1 MAVMP
6 GRGAKQDFIPLEPFV
21 HQVGGHCSMMKF
33 DDVSVCKPLNQREHR
48 FYEEQPSEMRLFT
61 PEFRGV
67 VYVSVRE
74 DEDGYIHVTA
84 HPDKLA
90 LECRNKEGSNS
101 YCTCSASD
109 SSSEEEVDSSPQRH
123 SRRINRVET
132 VEKLPHR
139 VRLRSG
145 KLELV
150 SSRVD
155 GLFEA
160 GDMPE
165 HSTGSAGAN
174 PWALQRHK
182 EELNKMRVL
191 GSSAKLHKFIVLE
204 NVAYK
209 FSSPCILDLKM
220 GTQQHGDDASSE
232 KRDRQMAKA
241 EKSTTKT
248 LGIRACGMQV
258 YKRSSGRFMC
268 RNKYYGMKLCEDG
281 FREELA
287 TFLHNGHQF
296 RTELIEPFL
305 HKLRKLYKVIEK
317 QNSFRFYT
325 SSLLLMYEGDVE
337 KTFDDATGTSC
348 SSVKEQETCRRKQDN
363 NKGLNSS
370 SLNKVGNNS
379 NNHRSCK
386 VDVKMI
392 DFAHTTYGGFSGDRM
407 HSGPD
412 TGYLFGLKN
421 LIRILV
427 EIQEE
432 YQKSSDLA
440 GQENF
445 IKSDKILHN

>member
-6 GRGAKQDFIPLEPFV
+6 GRGVKQDFIPLEPFV

-48 FYEEQPSEMRLFT
+48 FYEEQPSEMRPFT

-67 VYVSVRE
+67 VHVSVRE
-74 DEDGYIHVTA
+74 DEDGYIHFTA

-90 LECRNKEGSNS
+90 LECYNKEGSKS
-101 YCTCSASD
+101 YCTSCSESD
-109 SSSEEEVDSSPQRH
+109 GSSGEEVGSSPQRH
-123 SRRINRVET
+123 SRRISKVET

-165 HSTGSAGAN
+165 HSTGSACGN
-174 PWALQRHK
+174 PWGLRCHK
-182 EELNKMRVL
+182 EELNKMRLL
-191 GSSAKLHKFIVLE
+191 GSPAKTHKFIVLE

-220 GTQQHGDDASSE
+220 GTQQHGDDAPRE

-258 YKRSSGRFMC
+258 YQRSSGRFMC

-281 FREELA
+281 FREELV
-287 TFLHNGHQF
+287 TFLNNGHQF
-296 RTELIEPFL
+296 RAELIEPFL
-305 HKLRKLYKVIEK
+305 QKLRKLHKVIEK

-337 KTFDDATGTSC
+337 NNCDDMPGTCC
-348 SSVKEQETCRRKQDN
+348 SSEKDQETCKRKLDN
-363 NKGLNSS
+363 NRAFSAPNV
-370 SLNKVGNNS
+370 NKMSNNS
-379 NNHRSCK
+379 NHHRSCK
-386 VDVKMI
+386 VDVRMI
-392 DFAHTTYGGFSGDRM
+392 DFAHTTYGGFSGDRLYT
-407 HSGPD
+407 GPD
-412 TGYLFGLKN
+412 TGYLFGLQN
-421 LIRILV
+421 LIRILG
-427 EIQEE
+427 EIQDE
-432 YQKSSDLA
+432 YQQSSDPA
-440 GQENF
+440 RREN
-445 IKSDKILHN
+445 IK